1 MSVLHLCDEE
11 PTFVYPETSVA
22 DAIQLMLARRV
33 GAVAVLD
40 ENRVVAGIFTERD
53 VLRKVALSGRDP
65 SATAIHEVMASPVVL
80 ATGSTMPGEALA
92 VMVEHHFRHLP
103 VVDDRG
109 RLRGMLSIR
118 NLLESRVDELTR
130 QLDSLES
137 YVSFDGASG

>member
-40 ENRVVAGIFTERD
+40 EDRVIAGIFTERD

-65 SATAIHEVMASPVVL
+65 SATAVQEVMASPVVL
-80 ATGSTMPGEALA
+80 ATGSTTPGEALA

>member
-1 MSVLHLCDEE
+1 MSVLQLCDEE

-53 VLRKVALSGRDP
+53 VLRKVALSGRPPDQ
-65 SATAIHEVMASPVVL
+65 TAVQEVMASPVVL
-80 ATGSTMPGEALA
+80 ATASTTPGEALA

-137 YVSFDGASG
+137 YVSFDGTGG

>member
-1 MSVLHLCDEE
+1 MSVLQLCDEE

-65 SATAIHEVMASPVVL
+65 AATAVHEVMGSPVVL
-80 ATGSTMPGEALA
+80 ATGSTTPGEALA
-92 VMVEHHFRHLP
+92 VMIEHHFRHLP

-118 NLLESRVDELTR
+118 NLLESRGDELTR

-137 YVSFDGASG
+137 YVSFDGTGG